1 MPPCYHWAVGS
12 LRSDPDPSSERARL
26 RAAALSLAVAALVLS
41 GKLIAW
47 RLTGSAAVFSDAMES
62 VVNVAAGAML
72 LFAIIVAARPVDRD
86 HPYGH
91 GKVELFSAGIEGA
104 LIALAAALILNES
117 IRDLLRGPEL
127 QRLDIGAAL
136 LVGLSVINAALGLH
150 LIRVGRRTRSVAL
163 VADGRHV
170 LTDVWTS
177 AGVVAGLIAVRL
189 TGVAVLDPIVAIA
202 IALHILYTGW
212 SLLREAVG
220 GLMDEADEMLLQNIA
235 QELETV
241 RQPGWIEAHRLR
253 TFRTGQILHADL
265 HFTVPRYWDVGQVH
279 DMDQI
284 VTRAVLSAA
293 GGEGDVVVHYDPCS
307 DAHCSQC
314 GMPRCDL
321 RSAPLIEQTPLDCL
335 SHDETDN

>member
-1 MPPCYHWAVGS
+1 MGS
-12 LRSDPDPSSERARL
+12 LRKDPVPESERARL
-26 RAAALSLAVAALVLS
+26 RAAVLSIVVAALVLT
-41 GKLIAW
+41 GKLAAW

-117 IRDLLRGPEL
+117 IGELFRGPEL
-127 QRLDIGAAL
+127 QRLDIGAGL
-136 LVGLSVINAALGLH
+136 LVGLSVVNAALGLH
-150 LIRVGRRTRSVAL
+150 LIRVGRRTQSVAL

-177 AGVVAGLIAVRL
+177 AGVVAGLIAVHF
-189 TGVAVLDPIVAIA
+189 TGFALLDPIIAIA
-202 IALHILYTGW
+202 VALHILYTGW

-220 GLMDEADEMLLQNIA
+220 GLMDEADELLLQNIA
-235 QELETV
+235 LELEAV
-241 RQPGWIEAHRLR
+241 REPGWIEAHRLR
-253 TFRTGQILHADL
+253 TLRTGPLLHADL
-265 HFTVPRYWDVGQVH
+265 HFTVPRYWDVQQLH
-279 DMDQI
+279 DMD
-284 VTRAVLSAA
+284 RAVTQAVLAAA

-307 DAHCSQC
+307 DDQCSQC
-314 GMPRCDL
+314 AMPHCEL
-321 RSAPLIEQTPLDCL
+321 RSAPLVEQAPLAGL
-335 SHDETDN
+335 ADENADG